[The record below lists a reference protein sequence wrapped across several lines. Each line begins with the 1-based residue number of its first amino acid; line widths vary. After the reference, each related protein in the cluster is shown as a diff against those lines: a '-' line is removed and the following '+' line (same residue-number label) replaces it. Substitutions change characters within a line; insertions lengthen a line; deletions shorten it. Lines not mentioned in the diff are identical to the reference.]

1 MLKFASHFVGG
12 LLVANAFEWAA
23 HKYILHGTP
32 RKGQPRYS
40 PSPASMNSHW
50 THHRMVRKTQFA
62 DECYEQGLAHDRTR
76 LELLYLGIVATAASG
91 IVWLIPRGNK
101 GMMAAFCYSAGH
113 YFYVHQRAH
122 LEPEWAKKRIPWHYD
137 HHMNTI
143 QDANWCVT
151 RPWFDYLMGT
161 REASSRALIESN
173 PLGVSL
179 PQWLEQPLN
188 TALRGMFP
196 QVFARVEGNI
206 LQEEQRR
213 VTQVDD
219 MPEAPLQ
226 QVA

>member
-1 MLKFASHFVGG
+1 MLKFASQFVGG
-12 LLVANAFEWAA
+12 LLIANAFEWAA

-62 DECYEQGLAHDRTR
+62 DECYEQGLTHERTR
-76 LELLYLGIVATAASG
+76 LELLYLAVVAASASG
-91 IVWLIPRGNK
+91 ISLLVSRQSK
-101 GMMAAFCYSAGH
+101 GFVAAYWYSAAR

-151 RPWFDYLMGT
+151 RPWFDYVMGT
-161 REASSRALIESN
+161 REASSRALMESN
-173 PLGVSL
+173 PLGLPL
-179 PQWLEQPLN
+179 PQWVEQPLN
-188 TALRGMFP
+188 RTVRGLFPAL
-196 QVFARVEGNI
+196 FARVERNI
-206 LQEEQRR
+206 VQEEQRR
-213 VTQVDD
+213 VAQVDD

>member
-1 MLKFASHFVGG
+1 MLKFASQFVGG
-12 LLVANAFEWAA
+12 LLIANAFEWVA

-32 RKGQPRYS
+32 RKGQPRFS
-40 PSPASMNSHW
+40 PSPSSMNSHW

-62 DECYEQGLAHDRTR
+62 DECYEQGLAHERTR
-76 LELLYLGIVATAASG
+76 LELLALAVVATAASG
-91 IVWLIPRGNK
+91 ISLLVSRQSTGFV
-101 GMMAAFCYSAGH
+101 AAYWYSAGR

-122 LEPEWAKKRIPWHYD
+122 LEPEWAKQRIPWHYD

-206 LQEEQRR
+206 VQEEQRR

>member
-1 MLKFASHFVGG
+1 MLKFASQFVGG
-12 LLVANAFEWAA
+12 LLIANAFEWVA

-32 RKGQPRYS
+32 RKGQPRFS
-40 PSPASMNSHW
+40 PSPSSMNSHW

-62 DECYEQGLAHDRTR
+62 DECYEQGLAHERTR
-76 LELLYLGIVATAASG
+76 LELLSLAVVATASSG
-91 IVWLIPRGNK
+91 ISLLVSRQSTGFV
-101 GMMAAFCYSAGH
+101 AAYWYSAGR

-122 LEPEWAKKRIPWHYD
+122 LEPEWAKQRIPWHYD